1 MVQLNNDFSMINET
15 DLKIEKMKML
25 KRIGEAVKDFVNKTG
40 YDNVSIGATCC
51 DGEFMTHD
59 GKMHEGLHIDFTCDY
74 CNSEF
79 DNEDDDE

>member
-1 MVQLNNDFSMINET
+1 MINET

-59 GKMHEGLHIDFTCDY
+59 GKMHEGLHIDFTCDIY
-74 CNSEF
+74 NPEEDND
-79 DNEDDDE
+79 DNE

>member
-1 MVQLNNDFSMINET
+1 MIFHMINET

-51 DGEFMTHD
+51 DGEFMTND
-59 GKMHEGLHIDFTCDY
+59 GKMHEGIHIDFTFDIY
-74 CNSEF
+74 NPEE
-79 DNEDDDE
+79 DNEDDE

>member
-25 KRIGEAVKDFVNKTG
+25 KRIGEAVRDFINKTG

-51 DGEFMTHD
+51 NGEFMTHD

-74 CNSEF
+74 CNPEW
-79 DNEDDDE
+79 DEEDDE

>member
-1 MVQLNNDFSMINET
+1 MIFHMINET

-59 GKMHEGLHIDFTCDY
+59 GKMHEGLHIDFTCDIY
-74 CNSEF
+74 NPEEDND
-79 DNEDDDE
+79 DNE

>member
-1 MVQLNNDFSMINET
+1 MVFRMINET

-25 KRIGEAVKDFVNKTG
+25 KRIGEAVRDFVNRTG

-51 DGEFMTHD
+51 NGEFMTHD

-74 CNSEF
+74 CNPEW
-79 DNEDDDE
+79 DEEDDE

>member
-1 MVQLNNDFSMINET
+1 MIFHMINET

-51 DGEFMTHD
+51 NGEFMTHD

-74 CNSEF
+74 CNLEW
-79 DNEDDDE
+79 DEEDDE

>member
-1 MVQLNNDFSMINET
+1 MVQLKDITMLNDT
-15 DLKIEKMKML
+15 DFKIEKMKML

-74 CNSEF
+74 CNPEW
-79 DNEDDDE
+79 DEEDDE